1 MATKKTLATKDSSKL
16 LNFMANTDPVLR
28 EAIDLPQQGADIPE
42 IGKIIMS
49 NTRYKNAF
57 INAVNV
63 IALTLIIDDAWAN
76 PWEDFTNQ
84 GQIRYG
90 QSVRE
95 MILDLVEAEDY
106 NENMNNP
113 THFLETVVPNV
124 LNYMHEINF
133 QKFYKSTVNDQ
144 EIALAFYDST
154 GIFDFIQ
161 AVYNNLRKSYVYDRY
176 IVDKYQIQRR
186 LIDGTIPSKEIA
198 NFDTNTVREN
208 VSIMKEYS
216 NNMTFLSPNYNPAG
230 LRLATPF
237 DRQRTILSTGLE
249 ARISTEVLAT
259 SYFRND
265 AELKTKLAL
274 INGFADNDWSRLA
287 NLLKEQYKPFT
298 EEEIKRLES
307 VVGLIISDNFFKDY
321 YYALDG
327 QADTINTDFRNP
339 ETLSRTMWLHSW
351 RIFSTS
357 PFEQCL
363 AFTKDSNSVTNVTVS
378 PAIATITKGQTLQL
392 KAIVKVTGITNKS
405 VAWSIDE
412 DSASK
417 NVTINQDG
425 VLKVASTSEATS
437 VTVTATSVFDK
448 TKNRNSYYNSCKRF
462 LI

>member
-1 MATKKTLATKDSSKL
+1 MATKRTLATKNSSKL

-95 MILDLVEAEDY
+95 MILDLVDAEDY
-106 NENMNNP
+106 NENMNNS
-113 THFLETVVPNV
+113 THFLETVVPNA

-144 EIALAFYDST
+144 EIALAFNDST
-154 GIFDFIQ
+154 GIFNFIQ

-186 LIDGTIPSKEIA
+186 LIDGTIPSKEIE

-237 DRQRTILSTGLE
+237 DRQRTIISTGLE

-259 SYFRND
+259 SFFRND

-274 INGFADNDWSRLA
+274 INGFAENDWSRLA
-287 NLLKEQYKPFT
+287 KLLKDQYKPFT
-298 EEEIKRLES
+298 EKEIKRLQS
-307 VVGLIISDNFFKDY
+307 VIGLIISDNFFKDF

-339 ETLSRTMWLHSW
+339 ETLSRTMWLHAW

-363 AFTKDSNSVTNVTVS
+363 AFTKDTNSVTSVTVS
-378 PAIATITKGQTLQL
+378 PATATITKGQTLQL
-392 KAIVKVTGITNKS
+392 KADVEVTGITNKS
-405 VAWSIDE
+405 VVWSIDE

-425 VLKVASTSEATS
+425 VLKVATTSETTS

-448 TKNRNSYYNSCKRF
+448 TKTGTATITVASGS
-462 LI
+462 

>member
-1 MATKKTLATKDSSKL
+1 MATKRTLATKDSSKL

-95 MILDLVEAEDY
+95 MILDLVDAEDY

-186 LIDGTIPSKEIA
+186 LVDGTIPSKEIP
-198 NFDTNTVREN
+198 NFDTNTIREN

-237 DRQRTILSTGLE
+237 DRQRTIISTGLE

-274 INGFADNDWSRLA
+274 INGFAENDWSRLA
-287 NLLKEQYKPFT
+287 KLLKDQYKPFT
-298 EEEIKRLES
+298 EKEIKRLQS
-307 VVGLIISDNFFKDY
+307 VVALIISDNFFKDY

-339 ETLSRTMWLHSW
+339 ETLSRTMWLHAW

-363 AFTKDSNSVTNVTVS
+363 AFTKDTNSVTSVTVS
-378 PAIATITKGQTLQL
+378 PATATITKGQTLQL
-392 KAIVKVTGITNKS
+392 KAIVEVTGITNKS

-412 DSASK
+412 DSANK

-425 VLKVASTSEATS
+425 VLKVAGTSEATS

-448 TKNRNSYYNSCKRF
+448 TKTGTATITVASGS
-462 LI
+462 

>member
-1 MATKKTLATKDSSKL
+1 MATKRTLATKDSSKL

-95 MILDLVEAEDY
+95 MILDLVDAEDY

-144 EIALAFYDST
+144 EIALAFYDEN
-154 GIFDFIQ
+154 GLYNFIQ

-186 LIDGTIPSKEIA
+186 LVDGTIPSKEIP

-237 DRQRTILSTGLE
+237 DRQRTIISTGLE

-274 INGFADNDWSRLA
+274 IDGFAENDWSRLA
-287 NLLKEQYKPFT
+287 KLLKDQYKPFT
-298 EEEIKRLES
+298 EKEIERLQS

-339 ETLSRTMWLHSW
+339 ETLSRTMWLHAW

-363 AFTKDSNSVTNVTVS
+363 AFTKDSNSVTSVTVS
-378 PAIATITKGQTLQL
+378 PATATITKGQNLQL
-392 KAIVKVTGITNKS
+392 KAVVEVTGITNKS

-448 TKNRNSYYNSCKRF
+448 TKTGTATITVASGS
-462 LI
+462 

>member
-1 MATKKTLATKDSSKL
+1 MATKRTLATKDSSKL

-186 LIDGTIPSKEIA
+186 LVDGTIPSKEIT

-287 NLLKEQYKPFT
+287 NLLKEQYTPFT
-298 EEEIKRLES
+298 EKEIERLKS
-307 VVGLIISDNFFKDY
+307 VVGLIISNNFFKDY

-339 ETLSRTMWLHSW
+339 ETLSRTMWLHAW

-363 AFTKDSNSVTNVTVS
+363 AFTKDSNSVTSVTVS
-378 PAIATITKGQTLQL
+378 PATATITKGQNLQL
-392 KAIVKVTGITNKS
+392 KAVVEVTGITNKS
-405 VAWSIDE
+405 VIWSIDN

-417 NVTINQDG
+417 DVTINQDG
-425 VLKVASTSEATS
+425 VLKVASTSTATS

-448 TKNRNSYYNSCKRF
+448 TKTGTATITVASGS
-462 LI
+462 

>member
-1 MATKKTLATKDSSKL
+1 MATKRTLATKDSSKL
-16 LNFMANTDPVLR
+16 LNFMANMDPVLR

-63 IALTLIIDDAWAN
+63 IALTLIIDDAWTN

-95 MILDLVEAEDY
+95 MILDLVDAEDY

-154 GIFDFIQ
+154 GIFNFIQ

-186 LIDGTIPSKEIA
+186 LVDGTIPSKEIP

-237 DRQRTILSTGLE
+237 DKQRTIISTGLE
-249 ARISTEVLAT
+249 AKISTEVLAT

-274 INGFADNDWSRLA
+274 IDGFAENDWSRLA
-287 NLLKEQYKPFT
+287 KLLKDQYKPFT
-298 EEEIKRLES
+298 EKEIKRLQS
-307 VVGLIISDNFFKDY
+307 VVGLIISENFFKDY

-339 ETLSRTMWLHSW
+339 ETLSRTMWLHAW

-363 AFTKDSNSVTNVTVS
+363 AFTKDTNSVTSVTVS
-378 PAIATITKGQTLQL
+378 PATATITKGQTLQL
-392 KAIVKVTGITNKS
+392 KAIVEVTGITNKS
-405 VAWSIDE
+405 VAWSIDAG
-412 DSASK
+412 SASK

-425 VLKVASTSEATS
+425 VLQVASTSEATS

-448 TKNRNSYYNSCKRF
+448 TKTGTATITVASGS
-462 LI
+462 

>member
-1 MATKKTLATKDSSKL
+1 MATKRTLATKDGRKL

-28 EAIDLPQQGADIPE
+28 EAIDLPQQGTDIPE

-154 GIFDFIQ
+154 GIYDFIV

-186 LIDGTIPSKEIA
+186 LVDGTIPSKEIP

-237 DRQRTILSTGLE
+237 DRQRTIISTGLE

-274 INGFADNDWSRLA
+274 INGFAENDWSRLEK
-287 NLLKEQYKPFT
+287 LLKEQYKPFT
-298 EEEIKRLES
+298 ETEIKRLQS
-307 VVGLIISDNFFKDY
+307 VVSLIISDNFFKDY

-339 ETLSRTMWLHSW
+339 ETLSRTMWLHAW

-363 AFTKDSNSVTNVTVS
+363 AFTKDTNSVTSVTVS
-378 PAIATITKGQTLQL
+378 PATATITKGQTLQL
-392 KAIVKVTGITNKS
+392 KAIVEVTGITNKS

-448 TKNRNSYYNSCKRF
+448 AKTGTATITVASGT
-462 LI
+462 

>member
-28 EAIDLPQQGADIPE
+28 EAIDLPQQGADIQE

-84 GQIRYG
+84 GQIKYG
-90 QSVRE
+90 QSVHE

-106 NENMNNP
+106 NENMNKP

-186 LIDGTIPSKEIA
+186 LIDGTIPSKEITK
-198 NFDTNTVREN
+198 FDTNTVREN

-298 EEEIKRLES
+298 EKEIERLQS
-307 VVGLIISDNFFKDY
+307 VIGLIISDNFFKDY

-339 ETLSRTMWLHSW
+339 ETLSRTMWLHAW

-363 AFTKDSNSVTNVTVS
+363 AFTKDSNSVTSVIVS
-378 PAIATITKGQTLQL
+378 PAIATITKGQNLQL
-392 KAIVKVTGITNKS
+392 KAVVEVTGITNKS
-405 VAWSIDE
+405 VIWSIDN
-412 DSASK
+412 DSAGK
-417 NVTINQDG
+417 DVTINQDG
-425 VLKVASTSEATS
+425 VLKVASTSTATS

-448 TKNRNSYYNSCKRF
+448 TQTGTATITVASGS
-462 LI
+462 

>member
-1 MATKKTLATKDSSKL
+1 MATKRTLATKDGSKL

-95 MILDLVEAEDY
+95 MILDLVDAEDY

-186 LIDGTIPSKEIA
+186 LVDGTIPSKEIP

-208 VSIMKEYS
+208 VAIMKEYS

-237 DRQRTILSTGLE
+237 DRQRTIISTGLE

-274 INGFADNDWSRLA
+274 INGFAENDWSRLEK
-287 NLLKEQYKPFT
+287 LLKEQYKPFT
-298 EEEIKRLES
+298 ETEIERLQS

-339 ETLSRTMWLHSW
+339 ETLSRTMWLHAW

-363 AFTKDSNSVTNVTVS
+363 AFTKDTNSVTSVTVS
-378 PAIATITKGQTLQL
+378 PATATITKGQTLQL
-392 KAIVKVTGITNKS
+392 KSVVEVTGITNKS
-405 VAWSIDE
+405 VVWSIDE

-425 VLKVASTSEATS
+425 VLKVAGTSEATS
-437 VTVTATSVFDK
+437 VTVTATSVFDNKK
-448 TKNRNSYYNSCKRF
+448 TGTATITVASGS
-462 LI
+462 

>member
-1 MATKKTLATKDSSKL
+1 MATKRTLATKDSSKL
-16 LNFMANTDPVLR
+16 LNFMANMDPVLR

-144 EIALAFYDST
+144 EISLAFYDST

-186 LIDGTIPSKEIA
+186 LVDGTIPSKEIP

-237 DRQRTILSTGLE
+237 DRQRTIISTGLE

-274 INGFADNDWSRLA
+274 IDGFAENDWSRLA
-287 NLLKEQYKPFT
+287 NLLKDQYKPFT
-298 EEEIKRLES
+298 EKEIKRLQS

-339 ETLSRTMWLHSW
+339 ETLSRTMWLHAW

-363 AFTKDSNSVTNVTVS
+363 AFTKDSNSVTSVTVS
-378 PAIATITKGQTLQL
+378 PATATITKGQTLQL
-392 KAIVKVTGITNKS
+392 KAIVEVTGITNKS

-425 VLKVASTSEATS
+425 VLKVASTSTATS

-448 TKNRNSYYNSCKRF
+448 TKTGTATITVASGS
-462 LI
+462 

>member
-1 MATKKTLATKDSSKL
+1 MATKRTLATKDSSKL

-95 MILDLVEAEDY
+95 MILDLVDAEDF

-186 LIDGTIPSKEIA
+186 LVDGTIPSKEIP

-237 DRQRTILSTGLE
+237 DKQRTIISTGLE
-249 ARISTEVLAT
+249 ARISTEILAT

-274 INGFADNDWSRLA
+274 IDGFAENDWSRLA
-287 NLLKEQYKPFT
+287 KLLKDQYKPFT
-298 EEEIKRLES
+298 EKEIERLQS

-327 QADTINTDFRNP
+327 QAETINTDFRNP
-339 ETLSRTMWLHSW
+339 ETLSRTMWLHAW

-363 AFTKDSNSVTNVTVS
+363 AFTKDTNSVTSVTVS
-378 PAIATITKGQTLQL
+378 PATATITKGQTLQL
-392 KAIVKVTGITNKS
+392 KAIVEVTGITNKS

-448 TKNRNSYYNSCKRF
+448 TKTGTATITVASGS
-462 LI
+462 

>member
-1 MATKKTLATKDSSKL
+1 MAVKKVLATKDSSKL

-28 EAIDLPQQGADIPE
+28 EAIDLPQQGADIKK
-42 IGKIIMS
+42 IGEIIMS

-113 THFLETVVPNV
+113 THFLENVVPNV

-144 EIALAFYDST
+144 EIALAFYDEN
-154 GIFDFIQ
+154 GLYDFIQ

-176 IVDKYQIQRR
+176 IVDKYQVQRR
-186 LIDGTIPSKEIA
+186 LIEGTIPSKTLS
-198 NFDTNTVREN
+198 NFDTNTVRQN
-208 VSIMKEYS
+208 VSSMKEYS

-230 LRLATPF
+230 VRLATPF
-237 DRQRTILSTGLE
+237 DRQRMILSTGFE
-249 ARISTEVLAT
+249 AQVSTEVLAT

-265 AELKTKLAL
+265 AEFKTKLAL
-274 INGFADNDWSRLA
+274 IDGFGKNDWDRLA
-287 NLLKEQYKPFT
+287 NLLKEQYTAFT
-298 EEEIKRLES
+298 EEELARLNN
-307 VVGLIISDNFFKDY
+307 VVGLIISENWFKDY

-327 QADTINTDFRNP
+327 QADTINTEFRNP
-339 ETLSRTMWLHSW
+339 ETLSRTMWLHAW

-363 AFTKDSNSVTNVTVS
+363 AFTKDANAVNSVTVS
-378 PAIATITKGQTLQL
+378 PKTATITKGQNLQL
-392 KAIVKVTGITNKS
+392 SAVVEVTGITNKAVIWS
-405 VAWSIDE
+405 VDT
-412 DSASK
+412 DSSEK
-417 NVTINQDG
+417 GVTINQEG
-425 VLKVASTSEATS
+425 KLQVASTSTATS
-437 VTVTATSVFDK
+437 ITVTATSVFDNTK
-448 TKNRNSYYNSCKRF
+448 TGTATITVASGT
-462 LI
+462 

>member
-1 MATKKTLATKDSSKL
+1 MATKRTLATKDSSKL

-95 MILDLVEAEDY
+95 MILDLVDAEDY

-186 LIDGTIPSKEIA
+186 LVDGTIPSKEIP

-237 DRQRTILSTGLE
+237 DKQRTIISTGLE

-274 INGFADNDWSRLA
+274 IDGFAENDWSRLA
-287 NLLKEQYKPFT
+287 KLLKDQYKPFT
-298 EEEIKRLES
+298 EKEIKRLQS
-307 VVGLIISDNFFKDY
+307 VVGLIISEDFFKDY

-339 ETLSRTMWLHSW
+339 ETLSRTMWLHAW

-363 AFTKDSNSVTNVTVS
+363 AFTKDTNRVTSVTVS
-378 PAIATITKGQTLQL
+378 PATATITKGQTLQL
-392 KAIVKVTGITNKS
+392 KAVVEVTGITNKS
-405 VAWSIDE
+405 VVWSIDE
-412 DSASK
+412 NSAGK

-448 TKNRNSYYNSCKRF
+448 TKTGTATITVASGS
-462 LI
+462 

>member
-1 MATKKTLATKDSSKL
+1 MATKRTLATKDSSKL
-16 LNFMANTDPVLR
+16 LNFMANMDPVLR
-28 EAIDLPQQGADIPE
+28 EAIDLPQQGVDIPE

-95 MILDLVEAEDY
+95 MILDLVDAEDY

-186 LIDGTIPSKEIA
+186 LVDGTIPSKEIP

-237 DRQRTILSTGLE
+237 DRQRTIISTGLE

-274 INGFADNDWSRLA
+274 IDGFAENDWSRLA
-287 NLLKEQYKPFT
+287 KLLKDQYKPFT
-298 EEEIKRLES
+298 EKEIKRLKS
-307 VVGLIISDNFFKDY
+307 VVSLIISDNFFKDY

-327 QADTINTDFRNP
+327 QADTIDTDFRNP
-339 ETLSRTMWLHSW
+339 ETLSRTMWLHAW

-363 AFTKDSNSVTNVTVS
+363 AFTKDTNSVTSVTVS
-378 PAIATITKGQTLQL
+378 PETATITKGQTLQL
-392 KAIVKVTGITNKS
+392 KAVVEVTGITNKS
-405 VAWSIDE
+405 VVWSIDE

-425 VLKVASTSEATS
+425 VLKVAGTSEATS

-448 TKNRNSYYNSCKRF
+448 TKTGTATITVASGS
-462 LI
+462 

>member
-1 MATKKTLATKDSSKL
+1 MATKRTLATKDSSKL
-16 LNFMANTDPVLR
+16 LNFMANMDPVLR

-95 MILDLVEAEDY
+95 MILDLVDAEDF

-186 LIDGTIPSKEIA
+186 LVDGTIPSKEIP

-237 DRQRTILSTGLE
+237 DRQRTIISTGLE

-274 INGFADNDWSRLA
+274 IDGFAENDWSRLA
-287 NLLKEQYKPFT
+287 KLLKDQYKPFT
-298 EEEIKRLES
+298 EKEIERLQS

-327 QADTINTDFRNP
+327 QAETINTDFRNP
-339 ETLSRTMWLHSW
+339 ETLSRTMWLHAW

-363 AFTKDSNSVTNVTVS
+363 AFTKDTNSVTSVTVS
-378 PAIATITKGQTLQL
+378 PATATITKGQTLQL
-392 KAIVKVTGITNKS
+392 KAVVEVTGITNKS

-448 TKNRNSYYNSCKRF
+448 TKTGTATITVASGS
-462 LI
+462 

>member
-1 MATKKTLATKDSSKL
+1 MATKRTLATKDSSKL

-95 MILDLVEAEDY
+95 MILDLVDAEDY

-113 THFLETVVPNV
+113 THFLENVVPNV

-133 QKFYKSTVNDQ
+133 QKFYKSKVNDQ
-144 EIALAFYDST
+144 EISLAFYDST

-186 LIDGTIPSKEIA
+186 LVDGTIPSKTLP
-198 NFDTNTVREN
+198 NFDTNTVRQN
-208 VSIMKEYS
+208 VSSMKEYS

-230 LRLATPF
+230 VRIATPF
-237 DRQRTILSTGLE
+237 DRQRMILSTGFE
-249 ARISTEVLAT
+249 AQVSTEVLAT

-265 AELKTKLAL
+265 AEFKTKLAL
-274 INGFADNDWSRLA
+274 ID
-287 NLLKEQYKPFT
+287 
-298 EEEIKRLES
+298 
-307 VVGLIISDNFFKDY
+307 
-321 YYALDG
+321 
-327 QADTINTDFRNP
+327 
-339 ETLSRTMWLHSW
+339 
-351 RIFSTS
+351 RIR
-357 PFEQCL
+357 
-363 AFTKDSNSVTNVTVS
+363 K
-378 PAIATITKGQTLQL
+378 
-392 KAIVKVTGITNKS
+392 
-405 VAWSIDE
+405 
-412 DSASK
+412 
-417 NVTINQDG
+417 
-425 VLKVASTSEATS
+425 
-437 VTVTATSVFDK
+437 
-448 TKNRNSYYNSCKRF
+448 
-462 LI
+462 

>member
-1 MATKKTLATKDSSKL
+1 MATKRTLATKDSSKL

-95 MILDLVEAEDY
+95 MILDLVDAEDY

-144 EIALAFYDST
+144 EIALAFYDEN
-154 GIFDFIQ
+154 GLYNFIQ

-186 LIDGTIPSKEIA
+186 LVDGTIPSKEIP

-237 DRQRTILSTGLE
+237 DRQRTIISTGLE

-274 INGFADNDWSRLA
+274 IDGFAENDWSRLA
-287 NLLKEQYKPFT
+287 KLLKEQYKPFT
-298 EEEIKRLES
+298 EKEIERLQS

-339 ETLSRTMWLHSW
+339 ETLSRTMWLHAW

-363 AFTKDSNSVTNVTVS
+363 AFTKDTNSVTRVTVS
-378 PAIATITKGQTLQL
+378 PATATITKGQTLQL
-392 KAIVKVTGITNKS
+392 KAVVEVTGITNKS
-405 VAWSIDE
+405 VVWSIDE

-425 VLKVASTSEATS
+425 VLKVAGTSEATS

-448 TKNRNSYYNSCKRF
+448 TKTGTATITVASGS
-462 LI
+462 

>member
-1 MATKKTLATKDSSKL
+1 MATKRTLATKDSSKL

-106 NENMNNP
+106 NENMKNP

-186 LIDGTIPSKEIA
+186 LIDGTIPSKEITK
-198 NFDTNTVREN
+198 FDTNTVREN

-298 EEEIKRLES
+298 EKEIERLQS
-307 VVGLIISDNFFKDY
+307 VIGLIISDNFFKDY

-339 ETLSRTMWLHSW
+339 ETLSRTMWLHAW

-363 AFTKDSNSVTNVTVS
+363 AFTKDSNSVTSVTVS
-378 PAIATITKGQTLQL
+378 PAKATITKGQNLQL
-392 KAIVKVTGITNKS
+392 KAVVEVTGITNKS
-405 VAWSIDE
+405 VIWSIDNNN
-412 DSASK
+412 SAGK
-417 NVTINQDG
+417 DVTINQDG
-425 VLKVASTSEATS
+425 VLKVASTSTATS

-448 TKNRNSYYNSCKRF
+448 TKTGTATITVASGS
-462 LI
+462 

>member
-1 MATKKTLATKDSSKL
+1 MGTKRTLATKDSSKL

-95 MILDLVEAEDY
+95 MILDLVDAEDY

-186 LIDGTIPSKEIA
+186 LVDGTIPSKEIP

-237 DRQRTILSTGLE
+237 DRQRTIISTGLE

-274 INGFADNDWSRLA
+274 IDGFAENDWDRLA
-287 NLLKEQYKPFT
+287 KLLKDQYKPFT
-298 EEEIKRLES
+298 EKEIKRLQS

-339 ETLSRTMWLHSW
+339 ETLSRTMWLHAW

-363 AFTKDSNSVTNVTVS
+363 AFTKDTNSVTSVTVS
-378 PAIATITKGQTLQL
+378 PATATITKGQTLQL
-392 KAIVKVTGITNKS
+392 KTIVEVTGITNKS

-448 TKNRNSYYNSCKRF
+448 TKTGTATITVASGS
-462 LI
+462 

>member
-1 MATKKTLATKDSSKL
+1 MAKTTLATKATPKL
-16 LNFMANTDPVLR
+16 LNYMSSVSPELR
-28 EAIDLPQQGADIPE
+28 EIIDLPVQGKDIPK
-42 IGKIIMS
+42 IGDLIMS

-84 GQIRYG
+84 GRITYG

-95 MILDLVEAEDY
+95 MILDLVEAHDY

-113 THFLETVVPNV
+113 TGFLTTEVPNV

-144 EIALAFYDST
+144 EIALAFYNEQ
-154 GIFDFIQ
+154 GLYDFIQ

-176 IVDKYQIQRR
+176 IVDKYQVQRR
-186 LIDGTIPSKEIA
+186 LINGTIPSVTLA
-198 NFDTNTVREN
+198 NFDTNTIRQN
-208 VSIMKEYS
+208 VSSMKEYS

-237 DRQRTILSTGLE
+237 DRQRMILSTGFE
-249 ARISTEVLAT
+249 AQVSTEVLAT

-265 AELKTKLAL
+265 AEFRTKLAL
-274 INGFADNDWSRLA
+274 IDGFGNNDWARLEK
-287 NLLKEQYKPFT
+287 LLGDQYQEFT
-298 EEEIKRLES
+298 EEEITKLNN

-321 YYALDG
+321 YYAIDS
-327 QADTINTDFRNP
+327 QADTMSTEFRNP
-339 ETLSRTMWLHSW
+339 ETLMRTMWLHSW

-363 AFTKDSNSVTNVTVS
+363 AFTKDTSSVTNVTVS
-378 PAIATITKGQTLQL
+378 PATATVSKGQNLQMS
-392 KAIVKVTGITNKS
+392 AVVTVTGITNKAVIWS
-405 VAWSIDE
+405 VDT
-412 DSASK
+412 DSAGK
-417 NVTINQDG
+417 GVTINQEG
-425 VLKVASTSEATS
+425 LLKVASTSTATS
-437 VTVTATSVFDK
+437 ITVTATSVYDNEK
-448 TKNRNSYYNSCKRF
+448 TGTATITVASTT
-462 LI
+462 